1 MLDCL
6 FDHIRRES
14 QTADNFSVFLINQP
28 GKFEVKRRKDV
39 IIKVKTFKS
48 TLQ

>member
-6 FDHIRRES
+6 SDRIRREN
-14 QTADNFSVFLINQP
+14 QIADNFSVFLINQP

-39 IIKVKTFKS
+39 IMEVTTFF